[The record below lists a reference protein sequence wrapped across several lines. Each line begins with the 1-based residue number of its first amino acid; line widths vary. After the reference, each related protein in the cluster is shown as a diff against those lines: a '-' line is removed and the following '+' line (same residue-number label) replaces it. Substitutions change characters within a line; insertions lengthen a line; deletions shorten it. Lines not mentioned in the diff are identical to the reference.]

1 MNIGRLFVILDRL
14 AEAEEYF
21 SFAYMQGDTKIEIIE
36 NLNRI
41 YAKRT
46 KIYHCN
52 WTISR
57 LYELHAPEK
66 VQLIARIRNSF
77 IWGYFEN
84 AYNDALSNFELL
96 KNNEEFLIL
105 SVQVATFLGK
115 GKLLLVIFNDS
126 SCKEIICS
134 FSEAS
139 MSSYFLDIDIN
150 DCHRIAIVIDSK
162 ANCFLKEA
170 DAKFEEAIDI
180 CNLNYFTNENTLY
193 PAGYYCDLGDLS
205 FKPILKDRE
214 IKDPTLG
221 SKFKMR
227 YFMYEAANNDQFISG
242 RNSEIINAY
251 IRAANWIRKAEVENI
266 QFNINSGNIKLRKYL
281 TMLEIIEI

>member
-1 MNIGRLFVILDRL
+1 MKITEIRKMKYLENLDRESFNKIISHFNNKTITADFLLDIIACLLKKYGSKNVMVLMDIGRLFFILDRL

-21 SFAYMQGDTKIEIIE
+21 SFAYMQSDTKIEIIE

-66 VQLIARIRNSF
+66 IQLIARIRNSF

-105 SVQVATFLGK
+105 SVQAATFLGK
-115 GKLLLVIFNDS
+115 GKLLLAIFNDS

-134 FSEAS
+134 FSE
-139 MSSYFLDIDIN
+139 SYQT
-150 DCHRIAIVIDSK
+150 K
-162 ANCFLKEA
+162 
-170 DAKFEEAIDI
+170 
-180 CNLNYFTNENTLY
+180 
-193 PAGYYCDLGDLS
+193 
-205 FKPILKDRE
+205 
-214 IKDPTLG
+214 IKHALT
-221 SKFKMR
+221 
-227 YFMYEAANNDQFISG
+227 
-242 RNSEIINAY
+242 
-251 IRAANWIRKAEVENI
+251 
-266 QFNINSGNIKLRKYL
+266 KYL
-281 TMLEIIEI
+281 IQLIKNRGKSA